1 MNKVLEVYDDCNGF
15 FVRFNK
21 IIIYGEMGYFNETF

>member
-21 IIIYGEMGYFNETF
+21 IIIYREMAYFLMR